1 MNCFMQKIKIL
12 PEIVASKIAA
22 GEVVQRPES
31 VVKELLENSIDAQ
44 STHITLIIK
53 DAGKTLIQVIDDGI
67 GMTEE
72 DAILAFQRHSTSKI
86 SDIDDLERITT
97 LGFRGE
103 ALYSIAAVSRVELKT
118 KTDGMELGTH
128 ISIEGGKFIEQ
139 KRVNCEKGTNIIVKN
154 LFFNVPARR
163 NFLKSNAT
171 EFKHIYDT
179 FQRLSLSYTSLRFTF
194 IDDDKLVVDLPQS
207 SIEKRIQFYFGESFL
222 DSLIPIRFEN
232 ENLTVWGY
240 IGAPHFAKKAK
251 GQQFLFLNNRFVI
264 NKSISHAVYRGYE
277 HLIEKGEYPFY
288 LIFINLDPKRID
300 VNVHPSKLEVKFDDE
315 NLIYSAIYSAVKDAL
330 SSKDFSPQIE
340 LKELDDFSTQT
351 RFKNPI
357 VEASGFI
364 AKEIYGQPKKELT
377 QKDYTST
384 QKHKSDNDDLFFET
398 DIVEKTKQILN
409 SLTVENIEDIVETTV
424 TRQVWQLHNKYILT
438 PIKNGLMIIDQ
449 HIAHE
454 RILYEKAIQ
463 SIENAIP
470 LSQQLLFPQ
479 TIELSKPDFELVMEL
494 KEYLEKIGFDLKPF
508 GKSAIIINGIPQ
520 DVKQGKEKE
529 VILDILELYREFAMS
544 SITDEKDNLAKSFAC
559 KSAIKAGDPLTE
571 KEMLSLIDNLFACKI
586 PYVCP
591 HGRPVFIKLTIDE
604 LDRRFGRTTNKEF

>member
-1 MNCFMQKIKIL
+1 MQRIKIL
-12 PEIVASKIAA
+12 PENVASKIAA

-44 STHITLIIK
+44 ASHITLIIK

-72 DAILAFQRHSTSKI
+72 DARLAFHRHSTSKI
-86 SDIDDLERITT
+86 SDVDDLERITT

-103 ALYSIAAVSRVELKT
+103 ALYSIASVSRVELKT
-118 KTDGMELGTH
+118 KTAEMELGTQ
-128 ISIEGGKFIEQ
+128 IIIEGGKFIEQ
-139 KRVNCEKGTNIIVKN
+139 HKVRCETGTNITVKN

-179 FQRLSLSYTSLRFTF
+179 FQRLSLSYTNLRFTF
-194 IDDDKLVVDLPQS
+194 VDDEKLVIDLPQS

-232 ENLTVWGY
+232 EMLSIWGY

-288 LIFINLDPKRID
+288 LLFINLDPKRVD

-330 SSKDFSPQIE
+330 SSKDFTPQIE
-340 LKELDDFSTQT
+340 LKGLDDFSTQT

-357 VEASGFI
+357 VEVNSFI
-364 AKEIYGQPKKELT
+364 AKEIYGQPKKDFTSNQT
-377 QKDYTST
+377 QNIQNQRTKQDDYY
-384 QKHKSDNDDLFFET
+384 FET
-398 DIVEKTKQILN
+398 DIIEQSKQLISSLSLDELN
-409 SLTVENIEDIVETTV
+409 ENEQAFV

-470 LSQQLLFPQ
+470 FSQQLLFPQ
-479 TIELSKPDFELVMEL
+479 TVELSKPDFELVMEL
-494 KEYLEKIGFDLKPF
+494 KDYLEKIGFDLKPF
-508 GKSAIIINGIPQ
+508 GKSAVIIYGIPQ
-520 DVKQGKEKE
+520 DVKQGKEKDVLLE
-529 VILDILELYREFAMS
+529 ILEMYREFALTDV
-544 SITDEKDNLAKSFAC
+544 TDEKDNVAKSFAC

-604 LDRRFGRTTNKEF
+604 LDRRFGRTSTK